1 MKCPFCGHEDTAVR
15 DSRSSDDGNAIR
27 RRRACPACEERF
39 TTYERAQLRDLTVV
53 KSDGQQKPFDRDKI
67 LRSIQ
72 IATRK
77 RPVTSQQ
84 VEEIAG
90 QISRKLE
97 MSGESEVTTQQI
109 GERVMEGLQQLDQ
122 VAYIRYASVYR
133 NFREA
138 EDFGK
143 FAASLN
149 DLAPEPQE

>member
-1 MKCPFCGHEDTAVR
+1 MKCPFCGHEDTQVR

-27 RRRACPACEERF
+27 RRRACPACGSRF

-53 KSDGQQKPFDRDKI
+53 KANGQQRPFDRDKV

-77 RPVTSQQ
+77 RPVTSEQ
-84 VEEIAG
+84 VEEIAS

-97 MSGESEVTTQQI
+97 LSGESEVKSSEI
-109 GERVMEGLQQLDQ
+109 GERVMEELQKLDK

-149 DLAPEPQE
+149 EMIEKDE